1 MPRFVLLEHDHP
13 VLHWDFMLEN
23 AEALLTWRL
32 SRIPAADGK
41 PVSAEPLPDHRRLYL
56 DYEGP
61 VSGNRGT
68 VRRVD
73 AGQFEWRSREDGRL
87 ECELTGKFLSG
98 WMILD
103 RSAEPTG
110 TWEFRLFDMSGKPP
124 GGNLS

>member
-23 AEALLTWRL
+23 AETLLTWRL
-32 SRIPAADGK
+32 SRIPAADGN
-41 PVSAEPLPDHRRLYL
+41 PVPAEPLSDHRRVYL

-73 AGQFEWRSREDGRL
+73 VGQFEWRVRDDCRL
-87 ECELTGKFLSG
+87 ECELTGKLLSG

-110 TWEFRLFDMSGKPP
+110 AWEFRLFDHSRKPP
-124 GGNLS
+124 GGKLS